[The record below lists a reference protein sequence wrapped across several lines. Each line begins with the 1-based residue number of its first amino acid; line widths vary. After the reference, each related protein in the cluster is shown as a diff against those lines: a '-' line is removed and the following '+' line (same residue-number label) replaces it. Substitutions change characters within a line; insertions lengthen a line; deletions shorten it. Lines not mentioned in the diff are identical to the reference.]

1 MNIRPVITVPL
12 PWLIIFFGRFF
23 GKKKKKPLVSTVPTA
38 RRRLFRLPRSLS
50 ITAEGKWF
58 IAILFFIGIAAIN
71 TGNNLLYLVLATLL
85 SLIIVSGIISE
96 STLKGVKVRR
106 TLPAQVFREMP
117 LIARLEIENKKRF
130 FPSFSFLVKELPS
143 SGLKA
148 EAAYV
153 VKLGPSEK
161 AVKTARYIFEKRGL
175 QTLPGLK
182 VTTRFP
188 FSLFLKGKE
197 EMIEDS
203 VLVYPSIRPV
213 KDLPMLAG
221 RGNEERPYSEKGDG
235 TQLYGLRDYTFE
247 DDSRFI
253 HWKSAARNSR
263 LLVKE
268 FEREREKKVVIIF
281 DNYAADDEAA
291 FEKAVEEAASIASVY
306 IDRGFSVGLK
316 TLSEEIRPNAGRGQL
331 QTILRALAL
340 IGPADAKGMVR
351 VSAVGA

>member
-1 MNIRPVITVPL
+1 MSVPL

-23 GKKKKKPLVSTVPTA
+23 GKKKKPPAPQAQTF

-50 ITAEGKWF
+50 ITTEGKWF
-58 IAILFFIGIAAIN
+58 IAVLFLIGIAAIN

-85 SLIIVSGIISE
+85 SLIIVSGIMSE
-96 STLKGVKVRR
+96 STLRGVKVRR
-106 TLPAQVFREMP
+106 TLPSQVYRDMP
-117 LIARLEIENKKRF
+117 LIVRLNIENRKRL

-143 SGLKA
+143 PGLKA
-148 EAAYV
+148 DAAYV
-153 VKLGPSEK
+153 VKLGPSGK
-161 AVKTARYIFEKRGL
+161 AVKTARYTFGKRGR

-197 EMIEDS
+197 ELTEDS
-203 VLVYPSIRPV
+203 VLVFPSIKPM
-213 KDLPMLAG
+213 KDISILARHG
-221 RGNEERPYSEKGDG
+221 GDERPYAGKGDG
-235 TQLYGLRDYTFE
+235 SQLYGLRDYTLE

-268 FEREREKKVVIIF
+268 FEREREKKVVIVF
-281 DNYAADDEAA
+281 DNYSAADDAA
-291 FEKAVEEAASIASVY
+291 FEKAVDEAASMASHY
-306 IDRGFSVGLK
+306 MDRGCSVGLK
-316 TLSEEIRPNAGRGQL
+316 TFSDDIMPRAGYGQL

-340 IGPADAKGMVR
+340 IEPAGSQGAIR
-351 VSAVGA
+351 VTAVGS